1 MIRTQT
7 VEEAFSLNVPER
19 ILALTEAEATERIR
33 ALKRRLGSSLVILGH
48 HYQRREIVELADY
61 RGDSLQLARLAAE
74 QRQAKYIV
82 FCGVNFMAET
92 AAILAQPH
100 QKVIHPNFLAGC
112 PLADLADEADVLRAW
127 QEICAACD
135 LPAVRHGAAT
145 VIPITYVNSSAA
157 VKAFCGR
164 NRGIICTSAN
174 AKAVARWA
182 LARGE
187 RFLFMPDEHL
197 GRNTCNALGIPRDK
211 TITWDPKSRF
221 GGHARQEISRA
232 TAILWKGNCHVHTFF
247 TPDHVR
253 QARQRYPDA
262 KIIVH
267 PECTE
272 KVVAL
277 ADASGSTSAIVR
289 YVEEAPAGA
298 TIIIGTEINLVS
310 RLAREHPE
318 KHVYPLARSLCPNMY
333 RINLHNLLFCLGEIG
348 KVNVVRVP
356 EEIRRPA
363 RRAIQRM
370 LKLK

>member
-7 VEEAFSLNVPER
+7 VEEVFSLNVPER
-19 ILALTEAEATERIR
+19 ILALTEDEATGRIR

-48 HYQRREIVELADY
+48 HYQRAEIVELADY
-61 RGDSLQLARLAAE
+61 RGDSLQLARLAAQ

-92 AAILAQPH
+92 AAILAQPR

-112 PLADLADEADVLRAW
+112 PLADLADEDDVLRAW
-127 QEICAACD
+127 QEMSTVCD
-135 LPAVRHGAAT
+135 PAT
-145 VIPITYVNSSAA
+145 VIPISYVNSSAA

-174 AKAVARWA
+174 AKAVVRWA
-182 LARGE
+182 LARAE
-187 RFLFMPDEHL
+187 RFLFIPDQHL
-197 GRNTCNALGIPRDK
+197 GRNTCNALGIPRDR
-211 TITWDPKSRF
+211 TIVWDPKVRF
-221 GGHARQEISRA
+221 GGHAPQDIPRA

-247 TPDHVR
+247 TPAD
-253 QARQRYPDA
+253 AREARHRYPDA

-267 PECTE
+267 PECAE
-272 KVVAL
+272 EVVAL
-277 ADASGSTSAIVR
+277 ADASGSTSSIVR
-289 YVEEAPAGA
+289 YVEQAPAGT

-310 RLAREHPE
+310 RLAHEHPE
-318 KHVYPLARSLCPNMY
+318 KRVYPLARSLCPNMY
-333 RINLHNLLFCLGEIG
+333 RINLHNLLFCLEEIG

-363 RRAIQRM
+363 LRAIQRM